1 MKSLCICLI
10 EEIGCLL
17 MIIYISVMY
26 SDRLKGVSPATVFLI
41 SAIAIA
47 GANLAQY
54 FLGLGAKHK
63 SEKLEEQDKMI
74 FQLVSFAAAFF
85 VFLMSSAALKY
96 FCNMLASYRT
106 LLLISLMS
114 AAVHITLNLLPD
126 VLFVADKN
134 SEMYEEKVI
143 LPDTLK
149 EIGKCAFEHCEKLEK
164 PEISASMTE
173 IGKDVWKESKLQ

>member
-1 MKSLCICLI
+1 
-10 EEIGCLL
+10 
-17 MIIYISVMY
+17 
-26 SDRLKGVSPATVFLI
+26 
-41 SAIAIA
+41 
-47 GANLAQY
+47 
-54 FLGLGAKHK
+54 
-63 SEKLEEQDKMI
+63 
-74 FQLVSFAAAFF
+74 
-85 VFLMSSAALKY
+85 MS
-96 FCNMLASYRT
+96 ASYRT

-114 AAVHITLNLLPD
+114 GAVHITLNLLPD